1 MSNSKSNS
9 FVSNSFFIF
18 LIRFFPSL
26 ANFLVLVGYSNF
38 LPQRVYG
45 DYQHFWIQLN
55 VLYPLACFGI
65 HIAIVTYSGE
75 YLKNVL
81 QKLTSK
87 YYSLYIFWVVAIS
100 AVFALLQA
108 QSIHIPFAIS
118 FLFLFT
124 FSLTFIFE
132 SVLIVFRNYKTLVTV
147 NILYSAGYCIVH
159 WLVLKNDFTLSTV
172 FESLLIIT
180 TLRLLIYAAF
190 AINKIRSTSSV
201 LPNAEIDELR
211 RIRSLWLHLGVYD
224 VIQILSG
231 WIDKFIISILLTSQL
246 SAIYFNGSQNI
257 PFLPLLLGAASS
269 AALIKLAGSKKQNET
284 DDIIRIMNQSGRV
297 LSCIVFPIFIFLL
310 FYRWELIITIFT
322 EKYAPAVPV
331 FFAALFILPLR
342 AYSFST
348 ALQRLHKGSIIN
360 IGAITEIV
368 LGCLLMYPL
377 YLLLGL
383 PGVALSFVLSTWFQA
398 SFYLYHTAKLLNTS
412 PWSLAPIKNWII
424 KLIVFASLFIGIHY
438 IGVSFL
444 SQKINLFLGTT
455 VMVCTI
461 GLSLYIELTNQRKH
475 GGLQS
480 PEQI

>member
-55 VLYPLACFGI
+55 VFYPLACFGI
-65 HIAIVTYSGE
+65 HIAIVAYSGE

-81 QKLTSK
+81 QKLSGK
-87 YYSLYIFWVVAIS
+87 HYLLYGLWITLVAGI
-100 AVFALLQA
+100 FALLQA
-108 QSIHIPFAIS
+108 HSLQISFAVP
-118 FLFLFT
+118 FLFLMA

-132 SVLIVFRNYKTLVTV
+132 SILIVFRCYKTLVAV
-147 NILYSAGYCIVH
+147 NVLYSLAYCLVH
-159 WLVLKNDFTLSTV
+159 WYVAKGEFSLALVFG
-172 FESLLIIT
+172 SLLIIT
-180 TLRLLIYAAF
+180 ASRLVIYAAL
-190 AINKIRSTSSV
+190 AINKINNVTRVQPS
-201 LPNAEIDELR
+201 AERDELG
-211 RIRSLWLHLGVYD
+211 RIRSLWMHLGVYD

-269 AALIKLAGSKKQNET
+269 AALIKLAGSNKQNET
-284 DDIIRIMNQSGRV
+284 ANIIQIMNQSGRV
-297 LSCIVFPIFIFLL
+297 LSCIVFPIFLFLL